1 MIDKDLEALIL
12 RDSGYRLDRL
22 ESDIWRREA
31 TFRAARKAM
40 RRLASWQALI
50 MVTASIS
57 SAAMGMSLASTISPQ
72 PRLADTARLTPSTLL
87 FGKPR

>member
-1 MIDKDLEALIL
+1 MIDKDLEALML
-12 RDSGYRLDRL
+12 RDSGNRLDRL

-31 TFRAARKAM
+31 AFRAGRKAM

-50 MVTASIS
+50 MVTVSIG
-57 SAAMGMSLASTISPQ
+57 SAAIGMSLATTISPQ
-72 PRLADTARLTPSTLL
+72 PRFTDTARLAPSTLL